1 MGVDIKMV
9 ITVVVL
15 MLLASAY
22 SSDTEVEAEVKA
34 EVAAEIAAEVAAS
47 AVTFE
52 EGREEPQPQEAN
64 EGKRESK
71 QLWPILASYYHQ
83 QGQSPIQYNWQYK
96 QQFPKSASGGLTS

>member
-1 MGVDIKMV
+1 MKGKNLQI
-9 ITVVVL
+9 
-15 MLLASAY
+15 S
-22 SSDTEVEAEVKA
+22 ENNNFKA
-34 EVAAEIAAEVAAS
+34 A
-47 AVTFE
+47 TFE

-96 QQFPKSASGGLTS
+96 QQFPKSASGGLTSFVVVILDEEF